1 MARILIADDDANF
14 RRVLGSMLENAG
26 HEPGF
31 AIDGEQAVDLYNRG
45 AFDLAIID
53 LVLPAK
59 NGVQVIRE
67 ILKVDPA
74 AKLIAISGKEP
85 EQLELAQEAGAMRT
99 LAKPFSAD
107 KLMEAVAALL
117 RRSTGW
123 QGVGD

>member
-14 RRVLGSMLENAG
+14 RSVLGGMLENAG

-31 AIDGEQAVDLYNRG
+31 AIDGEQAVDLYNRS

-67 ILKVDPA
+67 ILKLDPA

-85 EQLELAQEAGAMRT
+85 EQLELAVAAGALRT
-99 LAKPFSAD
+99 LAKPFD
-107 KLMEAVAALL
+107 MEELMEAIAGLL
-117 RRSTGW
+117 RRATGW
-123 QGVGD
+123 QGVAD

>member
-14 RRVLGSMLENAG
+14 RSVLGSVLENAG

-31 AIDGEQAVDLYNRG
+31 AADGEQAVDVYNRG

-67 ILKVDPA
+67 ILKLDPA

-85 EQLELAQEAGAMRT
+85 AQLELAAEAGALRT
-99 LAKPFSAD
+99 LAKPFATEE
-107 KLMEAVAALL
+107 LIEAVAALL

-123 QGVGD
+123 QGVVE